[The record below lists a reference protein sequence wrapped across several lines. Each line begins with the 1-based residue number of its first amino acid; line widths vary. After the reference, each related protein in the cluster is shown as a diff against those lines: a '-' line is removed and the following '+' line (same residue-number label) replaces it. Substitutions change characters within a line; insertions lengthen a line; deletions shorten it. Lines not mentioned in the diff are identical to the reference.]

1 MAAIDPSIYEE
12 ILLESADRSKTVD
25 ISGGAVSIDYYEDIF
40 SPTITAKIQV
50 YTTGNAIRGDGGE
63 LQTIYNGLP
72 LRGGE
77 RVALKIKGNSPDN
90 PGLDFST
97 NQDDYLYVSGI
108 SNIISK
114 TQKESFVLNL
124 ASKECITN
132 ETSRVGRKFPST
144 LQISESVDII
154 LKEYLATSKTV
165 EVDTTQNTYGFIGNM
180 RKPFTI
186 LTWLAAKSVPETSSE
201 DGTAGFVF
209 YQTKDSY
216 KFKSLDDLISQ
227 SPKEIYTYTEVSRK
241 EDDHDHNIISYNTS
255 KNEDIIEKLRL
266 GAYSS
271 NRVFYNPLNFTFPSK
286 TFKLEDYSGN
296 SKNLGKE
303 ISLPPLDEGGEETLG
318 DLPSRVITQV
328 LDVGTFEVG
337 VSTATNADP
346 MQYQSQALMRYN
358 TLFTQTLNM
367 IVPSNTN
374 LSAGDIIECQFP
386 LSSTESLN
394 EYDPDQSG
402 LYMIKE
408 LCHHFSPD
416 GSWTSMKVIR
426 DTFGRYGTNT

>member
-1 MAAIDPSIYEE
+1 MAAIDASIYEE
-12 ILLESADRSKTVD
+12 LILESADRSKSVD
-25 ISGGAVSIDYYEDIF
+25 ISLGATSIDYYEDIF

-50 YTTGNAIRGDGGE
+50 YTTGNAIAGDGGE

-77 RVALKIKGNSPDN
+77 RVAMKIKGNTADN
-90 PGLDFST
+90 PGLDFSSD
-97 NQDDYLYVSGI
+97 QDNYFYVSGI

-114 TQKESFVLNL
+114 TQKETFTLNL
-124 ASKECITN
+124 VSRECITN
-132 ETSRVGRKFPST
+132 ETSRVGRKFPTT

-154 LKEYLATSKTV
+154 LKEYLATNK
-165 EVDTTQNTYGFIGNM
+165 EIEIDTTQNTYGFIGNM
-180 RKPFTI
+180 RKPFTL
-186 LTWLAAKSVPETSSE
+186 LTWLAAKSVPETSSD

-209 YQTKDSY
+209 FQTKDSY

-227 SPKEIYTYTEVSRK
+227 PAKEIYTYTEVSKK
-241 EDDHDHNIISYNTS
+241 EDDHDHNIINYRTS
-255 KNEDIIEKLRL
+255 RNEDIIEKLRL
-266 GAYSS
+266 GAYAS
-271 NRVFYNPLNFTFPSK
+271 NRVFYNPLNFTFPTK
-286 TFKLEDYSGN
+286 TFKIEDYAGY

-303 ISLPPLDEGGEETLG
+303 ISLPPLTKNGDETLG
-318 DLPSRVITQV
+318 DLPSRVITQI

-337 VSTATNADP
+337 VSTASNADP

-358 TLFTQTLNM
+358 TLFTQTLDM
-367 IVPSNTN
+367 TIPSNTN

-386 LSSTESLN
+386 LSNTSNVN

-408 LCHHFSPD
+408 LCHHFDSD
-416 GSWTSMKVIR
+416 GSWTAMKVIR